1 MILFLVIPLYLLLN
15 VYVFMRTF
23 MWMKSAVGISRHK
36 IIGIVYF
43 AVYAFFAVSILLAFV
58 LPQGSDLR
66 FAVKFI
72 SNYWIGILLY
82 GLMFI
87 FLSDIFLFILKK
99 KNIRL
104 PFKYPFVTVGSV
116 VVLCVAVV
124 SVYGGIHAGNIKLKT
139 YDVSINKECPDL
151 KIALV
156 SDLHLGYSVGQE
168 QMEKMVKII
177 NNQNPDIVC
186 IGGDIFDNEYSAVK
200 NPDKIAEVLRGIN
213 SRYGVYGCWGNHD
226 VKETLLGGFSV
237 QKGNEID
244 SNFEKF
250 TEKANIKMLED
261 ESVLIDNK
269 FYLAGRL
276 DYEKTGK
283 PGMERK
289 TVAEITENM
298 DKEKPIIEMDHQPR
312 ELEEKND
319 AGVDLDL
326 SGHTHN
332 GQIFPANLAV
342 KLAWENSYGI
352 IKIGNM
358 TNITTSG
365 VGVWGPDMRVGTDC
379 EVAVV
384 NLRKAD

>member
-269 FYLAGRL
+269 FYLVGRL

-283 PGMERK
+283 PGTERK

-319 AGVDLDL
+319 VGVDLDL

-342 KLAWENSYGI
+342 KLAWGNPYGI